1 MSISL
6 LDWYCSELRTQSH
19 PGKRGK
25 SASRIRRGFWTSQNV
40 DICQR
45 FWTVTLDLTFT
56 IPNRYMYMRDSV
68 IDW

>member
-45 FWTVTLDLTFT
+45 FWTVTLDL
-56 IPNRYMYMRDSV
+56 
-68 IDW
+68 